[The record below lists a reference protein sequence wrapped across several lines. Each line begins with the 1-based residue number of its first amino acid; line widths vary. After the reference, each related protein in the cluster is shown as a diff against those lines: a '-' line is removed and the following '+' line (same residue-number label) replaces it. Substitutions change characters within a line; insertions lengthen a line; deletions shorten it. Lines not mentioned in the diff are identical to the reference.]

1 MRTEKNERVNVIEG
15 TIHIIAKEVSCLI
28 YVTFRNIGQ
37 VNVFLEIELTRNLT
51 YFFKSHES
59 ISILWSYCKTETSI
73 ILNIFS
79 LN

>member
-51 YFFKSHES
+51 YFFKSH
-59 ISILWSYCKTETSI
+59 
-73 ILNIFS
+73 
-79 LN
+79 